1 MTLKIFIGYVR
12 SSRHCTMF
20 KVFLSTC
27 RCHPMVQRQTCAVS
41 PGYVLG
47 CLLHCFL
54 VFNSLRG
61 YQNLSP
67 IDLEARSVALVPFSS
82 PMMARTASRRILFLQ
97 VSCQAYMDSF
107 LQHDLSRHPI
117 CLSELAAILYHKV
130 PHLCL
135 CGLLRELSYILHCHC
150 ILNRYHPAKS
160 LEYALL
166 TIYVQVYKIVSLDC
180 ARIRR

>member
-1 MTLKIFIGYVR
+1 MTLKIFITYVR

-27 RCHPMVQRQTCAVS
+27 RCHPMLPRETCAVS

-54 VFNSLRG
+54 VFNSLRN

-67 IDLEARSVALVPFSS
+67 IDLEARRVALVPFSS

-97 VSCQAYMDSF
+97 VSCQAQLDSF
-107 LQHDLSRHPI
+107 LQLSSSHQPI
-117 CLSELAAILYHKV
+117 YLSELASIRYQEG
-130 PHLCL
+130 PHWCL
-135 CGLLRELSYILHCHC
+135 CGLLREFSYIHHYHYV
-150 ILNRYHPAKS
+150 LNRNDPVRS
-160 LEYALL
+160 LVYALL
-166 TIYVQVYKIVSLDC
+166 TIFVHVYGKVSLVF
-180 ARIRR
+180 ARLRR

>member
-1 MTLKIFIGYVR
+1 MTLKIFITYVR

-27 RCHPMVQRQTCAVS
+27 RCHPMVPRETCAVS

-54 VFNSLRG
+54 VFNSLRN

-67 IDLEARSVALVPFSS
+67 IDLEARRVALVPFSS
-82 PMMARTASRRILFLQ
+82 PMMARTASRMILFLP
-97 VSCQAYMDSF
+97 VSFQAHMDSF
-107 LQHDLSRHPI
+107 LQHDLSRLPI
-117 CLSELAAILYHKV
+117 RLSVLATILYQEG

-135 CGLLRELSYILHCHC
+135 FGLLRELSYILHCHC
-150 ILNRYHPAKS
+150 ILNRYPAKS

-166 TIYVQVYKIVSLDC
+166 TIYVQVYGIVSLDC